1 MLRGYGPDMSRE
13 QRWAA
18 SGVAV
23 LLGALWGAVGAWTVS
38 EPYRWDPPSDDNTGL
53 IVFVIGL
60 AILAFTVLWLVAGL
74 VTARRVAGGEWP
86 WRPVAGLSGLA
97 AVLSLLCAGA
107 TWSSEEELAT
117 ALFGFQTV
125 ALIADAAL
133 LWRPVPVA
141 VPQEDAA

>member
-1 MLRGYGPDMSRE
+1 MSRE

-18 SGVAV
+18 SGVVV

-38 EPYRWDPPSDDNTGL
+38 EPYRWDPPSDDGTGL
-53 IVFVIGL
+53 WVFAVGL
-60 AILAFTVLWLVAGL
+60 AILATTVLWLVAGL
-74 VTARRVAGGEWP
+74 VTVRRVAAGEWR

-117 ALFGFQTV
+117 ALFTFQTV
-125 ALIADAAL
+125 ALIAYAAL
-133 LWRPVPVA
+133 LWTPAPVTPA
-141 VPQEDAA
+141 RTDAA